1 MEQELKKLG
10 LNKCLSKKTIDKL
23 NNIDEELK
31 NNKDLILNDSF
42 NLIEVE
48 EKPSSSSSLVPQ
60 QKQKFKSNA
69 RRMSSIGIMTT
80 GKSNDEFANIKKI
93 RKFSLDQHQSV
104 TSGKS
109 NLIKSYRRLSMAND
123 TLLKPFNNETNKT
136 LIPQQQQQQ
145 PARIS
150 PSSLFAPSSSV
161 KTDSSS
167 DQNTNLYT
175 AAGSINSTSRNR
187 SSISSY
193 SSVNLPKLSRLSL
206 SRSISSAINNTN
218 TNTNNNNTN
227 KSNKEVE
234 STKRRVSFCQIDLNQ
249 LDNPK
254 LYRYTN
260 TAAYDRFKFN
270 PHYYLPDGTLK
281 RKFSLPKLS
290 DTLEA
295 VKNCNYLR
303 RKSIDN
309 IADQLE
315 VINIFKNSHNNN
327 NNNNNSNSTAATTPT
342 RDLNF
347 NNNTSIYVSQ
357 LD

>member
-31 NNKDLILNDSF
+31 NNKDLTLNDSF

-48 EKPSSSSSLVPQ
+48 EKPSSSSIVPQ
-60 QKQKFKSNA
+60 QQKFKSNA

-80 GKSNDEFANIKKI
+80 AKSNDEFANIKKI
-93 RKFSLDQHQSV
+93 RKFSLDQHQQSV

-123 TLLKPFNNETNKT
+123 TLLKPFNNETNKA
-136 LIPQQQQQQ
+136 LIPQQQ

-161 KTDSSS
+161 KTDSS
-167 DQNTNLYT
+167 DQHTNLYT
-175 AAGSINSTSRNR
+175 AAGSIYSTSRNR

-206 SRSISSAINNTN
+206 SRSISSVINNTN
-218 TNTNNNNTN
+218 TNNTSNNNNTNTN

-234 STKRRVSFCQIDLNQ
+234 SKRRVSFCQIDLNQ

-327 NNNNNSNSTAATTPT
+327 NNNSNSTAATTPT

>member
-136 LIPQQQQQQ
+136 LIPQQQQQQQ

-327 NNNNNSNSTAATTPT
+327 NNNNSNSTAPTTPT